1 MRASDEMVYLQAH
14 GTCFVF
20 RGYVCISEPD
30 SCATFAALVC
40 QLYAV
45 VAKCQLPGK
54 YTDYACQTRIR
65 LPNQKIET
73 STVRPPVILVKRLNV
88 DDETKRGLGV
98 PKSMLIPAS

>member
-1 MRASDEMVYLQAH
+1 M
-14 GTCFVF
+14 F
-20 RGYVCISEPD
+20 RGRVYISEAD
-30 SCATFAALVC
+30 SCVTFTALVC

-73 STVRPPVILVKRLNV
+73 CMVRPPVILVKRFNV
-88 DDETKRGLGV
+88 DEEIKPAIDAA
-98 PKSMLIPAS
+98 KSMLIPAS